1 MAEEESYFGTNRQGS
16 AQRYIAFFGI
26 GRMEV
31 KEGEEQGVSDHGPG
45 MVAAARSALCRAQS
59 DQSSWFFWSP
69 YLHHGRIRF
78 QES

>member
-1 MAEEESYFGTNRQGS
+1 MAEEESYFGTDRQGS
-16 AQRYIAFFGI
+16 ARRYVAFFGI

-31 KEGEEQGVSDHGPG
+31 KEGEEQGASDHGPG

-69 YLHHGRIRF
+69 CLRHGRIQF
-78 QES
+78 